1 MDGSETHNYT
11 DLEFETR
18 NRVRAELALERARL
32 DMEHYRERVARQR
45 REILIGTLSSA
56 LSWAMLLFA
65 FVGLVWLTM

>member
-1 MDGSETHNYT
+1 MGGIKTYTYT

-18 NRVRAELALERARL
+18 NRVRAEQALERTRL
-32 DMEHYRERVARQR
+32 DLERYRERDAQR
-45 REILIGTLSSA
+45 RRDVIIGTLSSA